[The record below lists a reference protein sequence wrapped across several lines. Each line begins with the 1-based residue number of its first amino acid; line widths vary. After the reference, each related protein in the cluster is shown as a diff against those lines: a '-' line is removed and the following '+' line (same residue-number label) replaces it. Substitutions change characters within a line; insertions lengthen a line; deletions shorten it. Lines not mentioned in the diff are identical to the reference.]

1 MSNVQ
6 KALKPR
12 AQKAQAQD
20 QQFETYKLACLQKAF
35 AKAAS
40 DTDGLVDAMYN
51 DVPYRIYFEDR
62 PLFKHGVSNLIRAC
76 NGAFRDKP
84 PRKFFPYDD
93 NGETALQS
101 DGEYQGLIGALDD
114 EGIMVEDARIGY
126 DESIRFFAF
135 VAEIPAMYEYVDL
148 KIAPK
153 P

>member
-6 KALKPR
+6 KALKHR

-20 QQFETYKLACLQKAF
+20 KKFETYKTACLQKAF
-35 AKAAS
+35 AKAAA
-40 DTDGLVDAMYN
+40 DIDGLVDAMYN

-76 NGAFRDKP
+76 NSAFKDKP
-84 PRKFFPYDD
+84 PRKFFANDD
-93 NGETALQS
+93 NEDMALQS
-101 DGEYQGLIGALDD
+101 HDAYQGLIAALDD
-114 EGIMVEDARIGY
+114 EGITVEGARIGY